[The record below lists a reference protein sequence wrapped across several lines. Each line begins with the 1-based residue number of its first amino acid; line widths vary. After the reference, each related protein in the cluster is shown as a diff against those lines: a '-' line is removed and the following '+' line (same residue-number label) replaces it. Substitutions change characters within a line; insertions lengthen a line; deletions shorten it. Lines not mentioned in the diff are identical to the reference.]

1 MRSYASSKFRLTL
14 LAGLLAMTF
23 FVVRPLYAAGPTSA
37 PTVSGAESRNPFALV
52 LDNLDFVF
60 VIIAGL
66 SVTGVALIIHGFMR
80 NRREIYMPAATVNRI
95 RNLIDNRNYEELAA
109 YTAGDESFIAKAIR
123 PAVRWHPDFKR
134 MREATETAVSEQT
147 AEAFRR
153 IEYLNIIGNLGPLL
167 GLLGTVLGMIEA
179 FQAMHAA
186 GGQANPAQ
194 LAGGISKALAH
205 TMLGLLLAVPCL
217 AAFGV
222 LRTMVDRLT
231 NQATILADELLQ
243 KLGADHHGRSTD
255 DIPPPPAVRT
265 HKPAVRAQP

>member
-14 LAGLLAMTF
+14 LAGLLAMSF
-23 FVVRPLYAAGPTSA
+23 FAVRPLYAAGPTSA
-37 PTVSGAESRNPFALV
+37 PTVSGGESRNPFALV

-60 VIIAGL
+60 VIIAML
-66 SVTGVALIIHGFMR
+66 SVTGFALIIHGFMR

-95 RNLIDNRNYEELAA
+95 RGLIESRNFDELATF
-109 YTAGDESFIAKAIR
+109 TAADESFVAQALA
-123 PAVRWHPDFKR
+123 PTVRRYPDFER
-134 MREATETAVSEQT
+134 MREAMETSVSEQT
-147 AEAFRR
+147 AESFRR

-179 FQAMHAA
+179 FQAMNAA

-231 NQATILADELLQ
+231 NQAAMTAEELL
-243 KLGADHHGRSTD
+243 LMLRPE
-255 DIPPPPAVRT
+255 PPSASRHTPPGVVRHVPAV
-265 HKPAVRAQP
+265 PAQK

>member
-1 MRSYASSKFRLTL
+1 MRRAYASSKFRLLL
-14 LAGLLAMTF
+14 LAGVLAVCF
-23 FVVRPLYAAGPTSA
+23 FLVRPLYAAGPTTGPA
-37 PTVSGAESRNPFALV
+37 AVATESHNPFSLV

-60 VIIAGL
+60 VIIAAL
-66 SVTGVALIIHGFMR
+66 SVTGMALIIHGFMR
-80 NRREIYMPAATVNRI
+80 NRQEIYMPAATVNRMRGLI
-95 RNLIDNRNYEELAA
+95 ESRNFEELRNF
-109 YTAGDESFIAKAIR
+109 TATDESFIAKAVFPAIR
-123 PAVRWHPDFKR
+123 RYPHFEQ
-134 MREATETAVSEQT
+134 MREAMETAVGEQT
-147 AEAFRR
+147 AESFRR

-179 FQAMHAA
+179 FQAMHSA

-231 NQATILADELLQ
+231 TRAAITAEDLL
-243 KLGADHHGRSTD
+243 LMLRPE
-255 DIPPPPAVRT
+255 PPSSRHVTPPAAVRHT
-265 HKPAVRAQP
+265 PAVPAQP

>member
-1 MRSYASSKFRLTL
+1 MRSYASSKLRLTL
-14 LAGLLAMTF
+14 LAGLLATSF
-23 FVVRPLYAAGPTSA
+23 FVVRPLYAADPA
-37 PTVSGAESRNPFALV
+37 PAPAPAATTVTTESHNPFSLV

-60 VIIAGL
+60 VIIAVL
-66 SVTGVALIIHGFMR
+66 SVTGMALIIHGFMR
-80 NRREIYMPAATVNRI
+80 NRQEIYMPAATLNRI
-95 RNLIDNRNYEELAA
+95 RGLIESRNFEELATF
-109 YTAGDESFIAKAIR
+109 TAQEESFVSKALF
-123 PAVRWHPDFKR
+123 PAVRRYPDFER
-134 MREATETAVSEQT
+134 MREAMETSVSEQT
-147 AEAFRR
+147 AESFRR

-231 NQATILADELLQ
+231 NRAAMTAEELL
-243 KLGADHHGRSTD
+243 LLLRPEHPSTRHA
-255 DIPPPPAVRT
+255 PPAVR
-265 HKPAVRAQP
+265 HAPAIPANP